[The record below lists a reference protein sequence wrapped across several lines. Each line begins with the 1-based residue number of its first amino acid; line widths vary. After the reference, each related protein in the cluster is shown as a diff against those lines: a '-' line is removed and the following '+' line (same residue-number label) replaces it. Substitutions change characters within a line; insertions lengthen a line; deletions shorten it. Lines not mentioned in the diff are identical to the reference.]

1 MPKVYYGKD
10 SITPNFLP
18 SSKNSETEL
27 FRSQITKESLQNAE
41 QASLDT
47 LTDSDRKPSADTL
60 ENQPLYTGNLNR
72 HNIKSTKNLSLS
84 KLSTAKKIKKY
95 SPVALAFGA
104 FLAVILFLFFSV
116 SNLGNQIEIL
126 ITRATDTMFGSYSE
140 NTLRITEELLAKKQ
154 GAFPKYFENRLKT
167 NGIEVVDAGS
177 SYHLVYDGA
186 TITSENFRNFYAKNI
201 AFQEAFTRAKR
212 ARASNFFDK
221 PATMSLAKIGI
232 TRNLFSA
239 YKNTGN
245 HETDTKNYQTT
256 EEGVFGDKT
265 NSSIN
270 TTTETEDTDERG
282 NKTTKISKTGE
293 DIDSSNIEGDTP
305 NVKAN
310 NYLLSTAGRVAEA
323 GGLTCTAL
331 KVANLISVA
340 IAANEIYQAMH
351 FFMSNQENISKTKA
365 GYGNEAAA
373 NSVLNFLN
381 TPATTEYTDVS
392 TGEKKTIT
400 GAPIQAEGFG
410 NVLAG
415 EKVNLNYTKNF
426 SINSAFL
433 ATGFA
438 LGLTTARARACGG
451 IRAVGAAISL
461 ATLAFGGGLIKTA
474 VTLLKTTV
482 VNVALASTIAGMLSI
497 LLPYIQKVLFE
508 NPAKTLVGKPAGEK
522 YVQGAALINKKV
534 GRSTSGQSLAS
545 KEAAVAYHKETLIAA
560 NREAELDRKSKSA
573 FDASSP
579 NTFLGS
585 ILGRFSRITSSA
597 TLFSSLSNLSE
608 VSKNSFSSILGHAGQ
623 SVLAADGS
631 EGFTTDTELAGTDY
645 QKIFGNDEDCEALTS
660 IGAACD
666 MYGGE
671 VIVTDVTTEKLSS
684 TDPEYQRVVNQ
695 NIRKNAEGF
704 DEVIPNS
711 LLAHKTMFCDER
723 DSPFGHFDANI
734 ANAMN
739 TNLGFAN
746 SIPIISEAVELYN
759 AVSDMSPETQG
770 WASGAYC
777 VMGSQ
782 NPHWQE
788 LKYLQHYT
796 EQTRICTQIKCASV
810 VDSEGNDRNPITA
823 YKEEYYAKNP
833 IDTSRS
839 GILAR
844 ISGIT
849 KNQAETVIA
858 FFDYANYLANYQ
870 PPKAEKPEFTLN
882 SLTKE
887 TLTTK
892 DSLGSVAKISSI
904 LTKNS
909 GSNHHFI
916 HQNLTQSSYAD
927 LKTISRNR
935 SYLV

>member
-27 FRSQITKESLQNAE
+27 FRSQIAKESLQNAE

-60 ENQPLYTGNLNR
+60 ENQPLYIGSLNR
-72 HNIKSTKNLSLS
+72 HNIKSTKNLNLS

-305 NVKAN
+305 DVKAN

-392 TGEKKTIT
+392 TGEKKTVT

-438 LGLTTARARACGG
+438 L
-451 IRAVGAAISL
+451 GAAISL

-645 QKIFGNDEDCEALTS
+645 QKIFGNDEDCEALAS
-660 IGAACD
+660 IGATCD

-671 VIVTDVTTEKLSS
+671 VIATDVTTEKLSS

-823 YKEEYYAKNP
+823 YKEAYYAKNP

-882 SLTKE
+882 SLTQE

-909 GSNHHFI
+909 GSDHHFI
-916 HQNLTQSSYAD
+916 YQNLTQSSYAD

>member
-1 MPKVYYGKD
+1 
-10 SITPNFLP
+10 
-18 SSKNSETEL
+18 
-27 FRSQITKESLQNAE
+27 
-41 QASLDT
+41 
-47 LTDSDRKPSADTL
+47 
-60 ENQPLYTGNLNR
+60 LNR

-282 NKTTKISKTGE
+282 NKTTKISKTGD

-392 TGEKKTIT
+392 TGEKKTVT

-508 NPAKTLVGKPAGEK
+508 NPVKTLVGKPAGEK

-545 KEAAVAYHKETLIAA
+545 KEAA
-560 NREAELDRKSKSA
+560 
-573 FDASSP
+573 
-579 NTFLGS
+579 
-585 ILGRFSRITSSA
+585 
-597 TLFSSLSNLSE
+597 
-608 VSKNSFSSILGHAGQ
+608 
-623 SVLAADGS
+623 
-631 EGFTTDTELAGTDY
+631 
-645 QKIFGNDEDCEALTS
+645 
-660 IGAACD
+660 
-666 MYGGE
+666 
-671 VIVTDVTTEKLSS
+671 
-684 TDPEYQRVVNQ
+684 
-695 NIRKNAEGF
+695 
-704 DEVIPNS
+704 
-711 LLAHKTMFCDER
+711 
-723 DSPFGHFDANI
+723 
-734 ANAMN
+734 
-739 TNLGFAN
+739 
-746 SIPIISEAVELYN
+746 
-759 AVSDMSPETQG
+759 
-770 WASGAYC
+770 
-777 VMGSQ
+777 
-782 NPHWQE
+782 
-788 LKYLQHYT
+788 
-796 EQTRICTQIKCASV
+796 
-810 VDSEGNDRNPITA
+810 TA
-823 YKEEYYAKNP
+823 YY
-833 IDTSRS
+833 
-839 GILAR
+839 
-844 ISGIT
+844 
-849 KNQAETVIA
+849 
-858 FFDYANYLANYQ
+858 
-870 PPKAEKPEFTLN
+870 
-882 SLTKE
+882 
-887 TLTTK
+887 
-892 DSLGSVAKISSI
+892 
-904 LTKNS
+904 
-909 GSNHHFI
+909 
-916 HQNLTQSSYAD
+916 
-927 LKTISRNR
+927 
-935 SYLV
+935 

>member
-27 FRSQITKESLQNAE
+27 FRSQIAKESLQNAE

-60 ENQPLYTGNLNR
+60 ENQPLYTGSLNH
-72 HNIKSTKNLSLS
+72 HNIKSTKNLGLS

-239 YKNTGN
+239 YKNT
-245 HETDTKNYQTT
+245 DNYQTT

-270 TTTETEDTDERG
+270 TTTETEDTDETG

-305 NVKAN
+305 NIKAN

-392 TGEKKTIT
+392 TGEKKTVT

-671 VIVTDVTTEKLSS
+671 VIATDVTTEKLSS

-782 NPHWQE
+782 NPHCQE

-823 YKEEYYAKNP
+823 YKEAYYAKNP

-849 KNQAETVIA
+849 KNQAETLIA

-909 GSNHHFI
+909 GSDHHFI
-916 HQNLTQSSYAD
+916 YQNLTQSSYAD

>member
-10 SITPNFLP
+10 SLTPNFLP
-18 SSKNSETEL
+18 SKNDSGTEL
-27 FRSQITKESLQNAE
+27 FRSQIAKESLQEAE

-47 LTDSDRKPSADTL
+47 LSESNTSPTAIL
-60 ENQPLYTGNLNR
+60 VENQPLYTGNFRRTTTKSNKSLNFSR
-72 HNIKSTKNLSLS
+72 
-84 KLSTAKKIKKY
+84 LSTAKKIKKY
-95 SPVALAFGA
+95 SPLIIALGSF
-104 FLAVILFLFFSV
+104 FAVILFLFFSV

-154 GAFPKYFENRLKT
+154 GAFPKYFENRLKA
-167 NGIEVVDAGS
+167 NGIELVDAGS
-177 SYHLVYDGA
+177 SYHFIYDGA

-201 AFQEAFTRAKR
+201 GFQEAFTRAKR

-232 TRNLFSA
+232 TRNLYSA
-239 YKNTGN
+239 YRATGN
-245 HETDTKNYQTT
+245 HDTDTKNYQTT

-270 TTTETEDTDERG
+270 TTTEVEETDERG
-282 NKTTKISKTGE
+282 NKTTKITKSGE
-293 DIDSSNIEGDTP
+293 DIDSSNIDGDTP
-305 NVKAN
+305 EVKAN

-340 IAANEIYQAMH
+340 IAANQIYQAMH
-351 FFMSNQENISKTKA
+351 FFMTNQENISKTKA

-381 TPATTEYTDVS
+381 TSATTEYTDVS
-392 TGEKKTIT
+392 TGEKKTVT
-400 GAPIQAEGFG
+400 GAPIQAEGFS

-433 ATGFA
+433 TTGAA

-482 VNVALASTIAGMLSI
+482 INVAIASTIAGMLAV
-497 LLPYIQKVLFE
+497 LLPYIQKILFE
-508 NPAKTLVGKPAGEK
+508 NPAKNLIGKPAGEK
-522 YVQGAALINKKV
+522 YVQGAALVNKKV
-534 GRSTSGQSLAS
+534 GRATSGQSLAS
-545 KEAAVAYHKETLIAA
+545 KEAATAYYKETLVAA
-560 NREAELDRKSKSA
+560 NREAELDRKTKNA

-585 ILGRFSRITSSA
+585 ILGRFSRVTTSSS
-597 TLFSSLSNLSE
+597 LLSNFSHLSTIT
-608 VSKNSFSSILGHAGQ
+608 KNSLNFLATHTSQ

-631 EGFTTDTELAGTDY
+631 ETFTTDTDLAGTSFQNIYGKD
-645 QKIFGNDEDCEALTS
+645 DDCEALAS

-671 VIVTDVTTEKLSS
+671 VVATDVTTEKLSTS
-684 TDPEYQRVVNQ
+684 DPEYQRVISENV
-695 NIRKNAEGF
+695 RKNSEGF

-734 ANAMN
+734 ANAFN
-739 TNLGFAN
+739 ASLGFAN
-746 SIPIISEAVELYN
+746 SIPIISETVELYN

-782 NPHWQE
+782 NPHWQS

-796 EQTRICTQIKCASV
+796 EHTRICTQIKCSSV

-823 YKEEYYAKNP
+823 YKEAYYAKNP

-839 GILAR
+839 GVLAR

-849 KNQAETVIA
+849 KKQAETVIGY
-858 FFDYANYLANYQ
+858 FDYANYLANYH
-870 PPKAEKPEFTLN
+870 PPKDEKKTPTTIK
-882 SLTKE
+882 SVKTPTTHLTAIN
-887 TLTTK
+887 L
-892 DSLGSVAKISSI
+892 LY
-904 LTKNS
+904 
-909 GSNHHFI
+909 
-916 HQNLTQSSYAD
+916 QNLTKISYAD
-927 LKTISRNR
+927 LKTTSRSR
-935 SYLV
+935 SYFV

>member
-27 FRSQITKESLQNAE
+27 FRSQIAKESLQNAE

-72 HNIKSTKNLSLS
+72 HNIKSNKNLGLS

-95 SPVALAFGA
+95 SPVALAFGT

-245 HETDTKNYQTT
+245 
-256 EEGVFGDKT
+256 FGDKT

-305 NVKAN
+305 NIKAN

-392 TGEKKTIT
+392 TGEKKTVT

-645 QKIFGNDEDCEALTS
+645 QKIFGNNEDCEALTS

-671 VIVTDVTTEKLSS
+671 VIATDVTTEKLSS

-704 DEVIPNS
+704 DEIIPNS

-777 VMGSQ
+777 VMGNQ

-823 YKEEYYAKNP
+823 YKEAYYAKNP

-909 GSNHHFI
+909 GSDHHFI
-916 HQNLTQSSYAD
+916 YQNLTQSSYVD

>member
-27 FRSQITKESLQNAE
+27 FRSQIAKESLQNAE

-60 ENQPLYTGNLNR
+60 ENQPLYTGSLNH
-72 HNIKSTKNLSLS
+72 HNIKSTKNLGLS

-221 PATMSLAKIGI
+221 PATMSLAK
-232 TRNLFSA
+232 
-239 YKNTGN
+239 TGN

-305 NVKAN
+305 NIKAN

-365 GYGNEAAA
+365 GYGNAAAA

-392 TGEKKTIT
+392 TGEKKTVT

-545 KEAAVAYHKETLIAA
+545 KEATVAYHKETLIAA

-645 QKIFGNDEDCEALTS
+645 QKIFGNNEDCEALTS

-671 VIVTDVTTEKLSS
+671 VIATDVTTEKLSS

-823 YKEEYYAKNP
+823 YKEAYYAKNP

-870 PPKAEKPEFTLN
+870 PPKAEKSEFTLN
-882 SLTKE
+882 SLIEE

-892 DSLGSVAKISSI
+892 DSLGSVVKISSV

-909 GSNHHFI
+909 DSNHHFI